1 MPIMAGG
8 IAAIPVAQSN
18 IIASAFNSVV
28 RNVSAALGVAGLTA
42 ILTIQQTQQL
52 AGRAA
57 PPSHFVKRIPR
68 DCHCAEPDGHRKRR
82 AARVKA
88 TTVRGTVQIT
98 VSGEV
103 DLSNAAVLGSEL
115 CRAISSQPRA
125 VLVDLTDLTY
135 LDSAGIRSLFT
146 LASWLEPLRIMLKLI
161 VPVDSPIRRL
171 IELSGLESLAHL
183 RPESH

>member
-18 IIASAFNSVV
+18 IASAFNSVV

-57 PPSHFVKRIPR
+57 PPSHFVKRIPQ
-68 DCHCAEPDGHRKRR
+68 DCHCAEPDDHRERR

-115 CRAISSQPRA
+115 CRVILLNRA
-125 VLVDLTDLTY
+125 QFWST
-135 LDSAGIRSLFT
+135 
-146 LASWLEPLRIMLKLI
+146 
-161 VPVDSPIRRL
+161 
-171 IELSGLESLAHL
+171 
-183 RPESH
+183 